1 MKVTFS
7 IILLL
12 LISVTI
18 WSFITSMNSKGNR
31 KGKSVGSRSTNPPR
45 ESKGKK
51 KDESKG
57 KEKDESSNAEPL
69 PEFLRPNEKI
79 QDELIKYYADKHEKF
94 ATAKKEVETG
104 DTITNMKTTIL
115 DRITDE
121 ESKVFILLNLYIR
134 NFSKG
139 ENVSY
144 IENF

>member
-7 IILLL
+7 SILLL
-12 LISVTI
+12 LISVTL
-18 WSFITSMNSKGNR
+18 WSFITSMEKRDR
-31 KGKSVGSRSTNPPR
+31 KGKSVGSRSNPPR
-45 ESKGKK
+45 ESKGKE

-69 PEFLRPNEKI
+69 PKCLGPNATI
-79 QDELIKYYADKHEKF
+79 QNKLIKYYAGKHEKF
-94 ATAKKEVETG
+94 ETAKEQVAAGNRNTR
-104 DTITNMKTTIL
+104 IL
-115 DRITDE
+115 DRITSE
-121 ESKVFILLNLYIR
+121 ELKVFILLNLYIR